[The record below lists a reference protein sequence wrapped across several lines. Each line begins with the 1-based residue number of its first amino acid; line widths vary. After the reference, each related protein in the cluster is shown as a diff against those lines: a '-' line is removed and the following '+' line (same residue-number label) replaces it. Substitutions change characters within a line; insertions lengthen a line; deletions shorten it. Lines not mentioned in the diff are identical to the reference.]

1 MANFGKGKRNGQYWQ
16 RQSVYTPSFVDL
28 EKYLPKPKDS
38 DLPAFTWKTPKQS
51 TVIRPTEYKSN
62 NYALYNDRSSTN
74 SNSSTSKCTN
84 TATSSDHAAI
94 SVNVTNE
101 QRTISLSHGKTLN
114 SLSRESIGRRP
125 PKRRHHSTVTPDF
138 QDEVITK
145 RVKRY
150 YSTSQATCNNTA
162 RSLRFQQ
169 FEVEPPVFTLET
181 LTQEIQ
187 EETLKCV
194 QTVETLQKKLK
205 LKSFLERTLSP
216 FFPGCSLHLCGSSSN
231 GFGGNTS
238 DADFCLILK
247 HLQQSN
253 NRKEALPILRKIQRV
268 LDNDPKNTFL
278 SRCAVIPASVPILK
292 FKDMISGCE
301 CDININ
307 NIVGLRNTHLL
318 RAYCGVDYRVQPLV
332 MLVKRWAK
340 THNIND
346 ASLGTLSS
354 YALALMVIH
363 YLQGVCKPAVV
374 PVLQRQYPALFRY
387 TSDFSS
393 LLALN
398 PCKSMVCNQSENRQ
412 SIGELFIGFFKYYA
426 ADFSWSTDY
435 ISIALGAAYPRDSQR
450 KRKLV
455 CVEEPFDGNNVA
467 KAVCSVE
474 KFENIKMKFRL
485 AWHTLNISPSLES
498 IKVT

>member
-16 RQSVYTPSFVDL
+16 RQSVYTPSFMDL

-181 LTQEIQ
+181 
-187 EETLKCV
+187 V
-194 QTVETLQKKLK
+194 
-205 LKSFLERTLSP
+205 S
-216 FFPGCSLHLCGSSSN
+216 
-231 GFGGNTS
+231 
-238 DADFCLILK
+238 IL
-247 HLQQSN
+247 
-253 NRKEALPILRKIQRV
+253 
-268 LDNDPKNTFL
+268 
-278 SRCAVIPASVPILK
+278 
-292 FKDMISGCE
+292 
-301 CDININ
+301 
-307 NIVGLRNTHLL
+307 
-318 RAYCGVDYRVQPLV
+318 
-332 MLVKRWAK
+332 
-340 THNIND
+340 
-346 ASLGTLSS
+346 
-354 YALALMVIH
+354 
-363 YLQGVCKPAVV
+363 
-374 PVLQRQYPALFRY
+374 
-387 TSDFSS
+387 
-393 LLALN
+393 
-398 PCKSMVCNQSENRQ
+398 
-412 SIGELFIGFFKYYA
+412 
-426 ADFSWSTDY
+426 
-435 ISIALGAAYPRDSQR
+435 LGA
-450 KRKLV
+450 
-455 CVEEPFDGNNVA
+455 
-467 KAVCSVE
+467 
-474 KFENIKMKFRL
+474 
-485 AWHTLNISPSLES
+485 
-498 IKVT
+498 

>member
-1 MANFGKGKRNGQYWQ
+1 M
-16 RQSVYTPSFVDL
+16 DL
-28 EKYLPKPKDS
+28 EKYLPKPNER
-38 DLPAFTWKTPKQS
+38 DLSAFTWKTPKPS
-51 TVIRPTEYKSN
+51 MPSEYKSN
-62 NYALYNDRSSTN
+62 FDAQYSDRKSTN
-74 SNSSTSKCTN
+74 SNSSISTCTSS
-84 TATSSDHAAI
+84 ATSSDQTAI
-94 SVNVTNE
+94 SVNVTNK
-101 QRTISLSHGKTLN
+101 QRTKSFSHGKALN
-114 SLSRESIGRRP
+114 GWSRESTGRRP
-125 PKRRHHSTVTPDF
+125 PKRRHHSTVTPGF
-138 QDEVITK
+138 QEEVITK
-145 RVKRY
+145 RVKRC
-150 YSTSQATCNNTA
+150 STSQVTCNNTA

-181 LTQEIQ
+181 LTREIQ
-187 EETLKCV
+187 EECLKCV
-194 QTVETLQKKLK
+194 QTVETLEKKLK

-253 NRKEALPILRKIQRV
+253 NRREALPILGKIQRV
-268 LDNDPKNTFL
+268 LNNNPKNTFL
-278 SRCAVIPASVPILK
+278 SRCTVIPAGVPILK

-340 THNIND
+340 THDIND

-393 LLALN
+393 LLTQN
-398 PCKSMVCNQSENRQ
+398 PCKHMVCNKSENRQ

-426 ADFSWSTDY
+426 VEFSWSTDY
-435 ISIALGAAYPRDSQR
+435 ISIAMGAAYPRDSEW
-450 KRKLV
+450 KRKLIF
-455 CVEEPFDGNNVA
+455 VEEPFDGNNVA

-474 KFENIKMKFRL
+474 NFEIIKMKFRL
-485 AWHTLNISPSLES
+485 AWHTLNLSPSLES